1 MSGLDLI
8 ITITDRSKC
17 ELFINWFR
25 GRDIPLVLT
34 ALGQGTATTEILDCL
49 GLEASEK
56 SVLFCLAPH
65 SRCMV
70 RRAARDLWLDVP
82 GNGVLMTVPVSSI
95 GGTSVKEY
103 LTQNQEGE
111 EPMEREIAHELIL
124 VIANQGHTDQV
135 IHAKGT
141 GMELAK
147 KFFGVSIASE
157 RELVFILTRSQDK
170 KNIMKAIMA
179 QAGIQTPAQAMVFSV
194 PVSDIAGL
202 RHLDQAES

>member
-17 ELFINWFR
+17 ELFTNWFR

-135 IHAKGT
+135 
-141 GMELAK
+141 MEAAR
-147 KFFGVSIASE
+147 GAGAPRGCGPPPPHVG
-157 RELVFILTRSQDK
+157 RGGGRSVRGG
-170 KNIMKAIMA
+170 ARPPPPP
-179 QAGIQTPAQAMVFSV
+179 PAFPAVYPHRWRSRLAMVK
-194 PVSDIAGL
+194 
-202 RHLDQAES
+202 

>member
-17 ELFINWFR
+17 ELFYNWFR

-70 RRAARDLWLDVP
+70 RGRPGTCGWTCRATA
-82 GNGVLMTVPVSSI
+82 
-95 GGTSVKEY
+95 Y
-103 LTQNQEGE
+103 
-111 EPMEREIAHELIL
+111 
-124 VIANQGHTDQV
+124 
-135 IHAKGT
+135 
-141 GMELAK
+141 
-147 KFFGVSIASE
+147 
-157 RELVFILTRSQDK
+157 
-170 KNIMKAIMA
+170 
-179 QAGIQTPAQAMVFSV
+179 
-194 PVSDIAGL
+194 
-202 RHLDQAES
+202 

>member
-111 EPMEREIAHELIL
+111 EPTERSL
-124 VIANQGHTDQV
+124 
-135 IHAKGT
+135 
-141 GMELAK
+141 
-147 KFFGVSIASE
+147 
-157 RELVFILTRSQDK
+157 
-170 KNIMKAIMA
+170 
-179 QAGIQTPAQAMVFSV
+179 
-194 PVSDIAGL
+194 
-202 RHLDQAES
+202 

>member
-8 ITITDRSKC
+8 ITITDRSTC

-95 GGTSVKEY
+95 GGTSVIIMVGVALETVKQIESQMMMRHY
-103 LTQNQEGE
+103 
-111 EPMEREIAHELIL
+111 
-124 VIANQGHTDQV
+124 
-135 IHAKGT
+135 KG
-141 GMELAK
+141 
-147 KFFGVSIASE
+147 F
-157 RELVFILTRSQDK
+157 
-170 KNIMKAIMA
+170 
-179 QAGIQTPAQAMVFSV
+179 
-194 PVSDIAGL
+194 
-202 RHLDQAES
+202 LD